1 MVRILIFQIIFILF
15 IKEMDAQNLLL
26 NGSFE
31 QITPA
36 KGDIGE
42 FYFNNFYAKNW
53 FSSTDGSVDIYRS
66 FAACDDQH
74 VRSNENGLG
83 FCVETA
89 DGDYC
94 IGLCTITQEGYM
106 EHITGTLEKPLEQGK
121 VYKVSFALRFYGD
134 QPIFSKGFGYKFSKD
149 SVVFNS
155 KIKMW
160 RKLNPWYQN
169 LYGTNKVYG
178 DFQFDDFITD
188 STWTHYTK
196 YYTAK
201 GGERFLT
208 FGQFAFQNDEK
219 IINQLNHLRKMLL
232 QKDRTKYI
240 ESGKILF
247 VKQIDSIT
255 IYRNNNLSINYYLLD
270 DVKVEEVTDLSTI
283 QEQRTCSN
291 GCVDS
296 DPLTVNIPNHR
307 EITIDRGFEGDLSF
321 SVNAQLNAMEKLVIE
336 LDKGNKIIVVND
348 KPQQNI
354 DLIYQFK
361 YPAKKLRGKT
371 LNYYVEKI
379 TNNDIKQLN
388 TTCTKE
394 ILNQNGVDYWVY
406 KCKK

>member
-1 MVRILIFQIIFILF
+1 
-15 IKEMDAQNLLL
+15 MDAQNLLL

-42 FYFNNFYAKNW
+42 FYLNNFYAKNW
-53 FSSTDGSVDIYRS
+53 FAPTDGSVDIYRS
-66 FAACDDQH
+66 FAACDNQH
-74 VRSNENGLG
+74 IRSMENGADI
-83 FCVETA
+83 CVETA
-89 DGDYC
+89 NGDYC
-94 IGLCTITQEGYM
+94 IGFCTITEEGYM

-134 QPIFSKGFGYKFSKD
+134 QPIFSKGLGYKFSKD

-160 RKLNPWYQN
+160 SKLNPWYQN

-307 EITIDRGFEGDLSF
+307 EMTIDKGYEGDLSF
-321 SVNAQLNAMEKLVIE
+321 SLNAQLNAMEKLVIE

-371 LNYYVEKI
+371 LSYYVEKI

>member
-1 MVRILIFQIIFILF
+1 MT
-15 IKEMDAQNLLL
+15 AQNLLL

-42 FYFNNFYAKNW
+42 FYLHNFYAKNW
-53 FSSTDGSVDIYRS
+53 FAPTEGSVDIYRS
-66 FAACDDQH
+66 FAACDNQH
-74 VRSNENGLG
+74 IRSMENGLD

-94 IGLCTITQEGYM
+94 IGLYTITEEGYM
-106 EHITGTLEKPLEQGK
+106 EHITGTLEKSLEQGK
-121 VYKVSFALRFYGD
+121 VYKISFALRFYGD
-134 QPIFSKGFGYKFSKD
+134 KPIFSKGFGYKFSKD

-160 RKLNPWYQN
+160 RKLNPWYQD
-169 LYGTNKVYG
+169 LYATNKVYG
-178 DFQFDDFITD
+178 DFQSDEYLID
-188 STWTHYTK
+188 STWTRYSK

-208 FGQFAFQNDEK
+208 FGQFAFQNDEN
-219 IINQLNHLRKMLL
+219 IIKQLNHLRKIFL

-247 VKQIDSIT
+247 VKQIDTIT
-255 IYRNNNLSINYYLLD
+255 INRNTNNNFSNYYLLD
-270 DVKVEEVTDLSTI
+270 DVSVEEVTDVSIL
-283 QEQRTCSN
+283 QQQRTCN
-291 GCVDS
+291 GCIDN

-307 EITIDRGFEGDLSF
+307 EITIDRGYEGNLSF

-354 DLIYQFK
+354 DLIYQFR

-371 LNYYVEKI
+371 LSYYIEKI

-394 ILNQNGVDYWVY
+394 KLNQNGVDYWVY
-406 KCKK
+406 KSKK

>member
-1 MVRILIFQIIFILF
+1 MN
-15 IKEMDAQNLLL
+15 AQNLLL

-31 QITPA
+31 QINPA

-42 FYFNNFYAKNW
+42 FYLNNFYAKNW
-53 FSSTDGSVDIYRS
+53 FAPTDGSVDIYRS
-66 FAACDDQH
+66 FAACDNQH
-74 VRSNENGLG
+74 VRSMENGSDI
-83 FCVETA
+83 CVETD

-106 EHITGTLEKPLEQGK
+106 EHITGTLGKPLEQGK
-121 VYKVSFALRFYGD
+121 VYKISFSLRFFGD
-134 QPIFSKGFGYKFSKD
+134 KPIFSKGLGYKFSKD

-160 RKLNPWYQN
+160 RKLNPFYQD
-169 LYGTNKVYG
+169 LYDTNKVYG

-188 STWTHYTK
+188 STWTRYTK
-196 YYTAK
+196 YYTSK
-201 GGERFLT
+201 GGEKFLT
-208 FGQFAFQNDEK
+208 FGEFAFQNDENMIK
-219 IINQLNHLRKMLL
+219 QLNRLRKTLL
-232 QKDRTKYI
+232 QEERTKYI

-255 IYRNNNLSINYYLLD
+255 INRNNNMPINYYLLD
-270 DVKVEEVTDLSTI
+270 DIRVEEIKDVSIL
-283 QEQRTCSN
+283 QQQRTCN
-291 GCVDS
+291 GCIDN

-307 EITIDRGFEGDLSF
+307 EMTIDRGYEGDLSF

-371 LNYYVEKI
+371 LSYYVDKI
-379 TNNDIKQLN
+379 TEVELN
-388 TTCTKE
+388 KLITTCSKERLTKD
-394 ILNQNGVDYWVY
+394 NFDGWVF
-406 KCKK
+406 KCKN

>member
-1 MVRILIFQIIFILF
+1 MN
-15 IKEMDAQNLLL
+15 AQNLLL

-307 EITIDRGFEGDLSF
+307 EITIDRGFEGDLSITL
-321 SVNAQLNAMEKLVIE
+321 VAYLKPEEKFVIDLSE
-336 LDKGNKIIVVND
+336 KNKIIIVND
-348 KPQQNI
+348 NFG
-354 DLIYQFK
+354 DDAELIYHFK
-361 YPAKKLRGKT
+361 YPAKKIRGKPIS
-371 LNYYVEKI
+371 YYIEKI
-379 TNNDIKQLN
+379 TGNDLKQLN
-388 TTCTKE
+388 LNCLKE
-394 ILNQNGVDYWVY
+394 QYDKDGFKGWIY
-406 KCKK
+406 KCEN